1 MMYGLYI
8 WYCGSAPVL
17 LSLYTTRELALQA
30 GKEYKDRV
38 IERKDFDE
46 FDPEFDDL
54 VVCYVTV
61 DDKASVSNRGTYIYI
76 T

>member
-1 MMYGLYI
+1 MLGLYSDQDKAI
-8 WYCGSAPVL
+8 
-17 LSLYTTRELALQA
+17 QA
-30 GKEYKDRV
+30 GKDYKNELKDRG
-38 IERKDFDE
+38 DYDE

-61 DDKASVSNRGTYIYI
+61 DEKASVSNRGTYIYI